1 MYVYIFIVNLSCSNL
16 SFSIGTTDQSV
27 SLYFLCIT
35 SYLTCTFLQIAR
47 DHSFPRNADF
57 RAKLRN
63 LPVSVEFLC
72 FHEFWGIQYWQV
84 LGVQAAIHD
93 FTMKYMTATR
103 AVMGGILKILSWA
116 YLKYCHLIWQTDCIC
131 QLQLPATNTVHLVG
145 FRGHRKS
152 VAICG
157 KFATENCGPY
167 RSPWSQDN

>member
-1 MYVYIFIVNLSCSNL
+1 MLCSNL
-16 SFSIGTTDQSV
+16 SFSIGTSDQSV

-72 FHEFWGIQYWQV
+72 FHEFCGIQYWQV

-93 FTMKYMTATR
+93 FTMKCHDCHSGCNGRNTENIELSLSEILPFNLADRLYLPV
-103 AVMGGILKILSWA
+103 AVTGD
-116 YLKYCHLIWQTDCIC
+116 KYCTFGWVQRSQKISCYMWKIC
-131 QLQLPATNTVHLVG
+131 HGKLWSLQIAMKPG
-145 FRGHRKS
+145 
-152 VAICG
+152 
-157 KFATENCGPY
+157 
-167 RSPWSQDN
+167 